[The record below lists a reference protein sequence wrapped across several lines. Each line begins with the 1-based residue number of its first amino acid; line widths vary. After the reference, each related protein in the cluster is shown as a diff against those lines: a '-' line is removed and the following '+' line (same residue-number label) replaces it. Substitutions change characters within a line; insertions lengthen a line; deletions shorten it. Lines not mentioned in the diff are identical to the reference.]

1 MRRRSIVAVLAGG
14 GVLGWFVRRR
24 RVGGERSGN
33 PTGAFIGT
41 STKLATGRGDRTAEL
56 AKLGAK
62 SGASFVKLQA
72 GSRFASDE
80 RKAELQ
86 ERFQLETAEQVA
98 SVLGNMKGAVMK
110 LGQMASYL
118 DGGLPEPVRDALAQ
132 MQQDAP
138 PMSYSLVQ
146 EVVRSELGA
155 EPDELFAYFDHEPMA
170 AASIGQVHR
179 ARTHDGRDVVLKVQY
194 PGVDEAIRVDLDN
207 SDLLFGAMSFLFS
220 GLDPEPL
227 VNELRDRLV
236 EELDYTIEAAHQ
248 RRFADHYRGHPT
260 IHVPDVVDEFST
272 RRVLCT
278 EFASGSKW
286 SEVLAWS
293 QDERNLIAETL
304 YRFAFGGIYRL
315 GAFNGDPH
323 PGNYVFNPGGQVTF
337 LDYGLCKVFTPHEIA
352 EFEKV
357 IKTMV
362 FDRDPERIVAVW
374 EDLGVLKRADKLD
387 PNLVVEYFSFFFEA
401 VLKPGQR
408 QITAEYASDS
418 IRRYFD
424 LSGPFAAVMKSVT
437 LPSFMV
443 VIQRI
448 NLGLYA
454 LFGELEAVRDWRGLA
469 EEIWPFVDADPTTPM
484 GHEIRRWELDRGLRS
499 PGHHHR
505 EP

>member
-1 MRRRSIVAVLAGG
+1 M
-14 GVLGWFVRRR
+14 
-24 RVGGERSGN
+24 
-33 PTGAFIGT
+33 
-41 STKLATGRGDRTAEL
+41 
-56 AKLGAK
+56 
-62 SGASFVKLQA
+62 
-72 GSRFASDE
+72 
-80 RKAELQ
+80 
-86 ERFQLETAEQVA
+86 
-98 SVLGNMKGAVMK
+98 
-110 LGQMASYL
+110 
-118 DGGLPEPVRDALAQ
+118 
-132 MQQDAP
+132 
-138 PMSYSLVQ
+138 
-146 EVVRSELGA
+146 
-155 EPDELFAYFDHEPMA
+155 
-170 AASIGQVHR
+170 
-179 ARTHDGRDVVLKVQY
+179 
-194 PGVDEAIRVDLDN
+194 
-207 SDLLFGAMSFLFS
+207 
-220 GLDPEPL
+220 
-227 VNELRDRLV
+227 
-236 EELDYTIEAAHQ
+236 
-248 RRFADHYRGHPT
+248 
-260 IHVPDVVDEFST
+260 
-272 RRVLCT
+272 
-278 EFASGSKW
+278 
-286 SEVLAWS
+286 LAWS

-362 FDRDPERIVAVW
+362 FDRVPERIVAVW